1 MRLSTLYMYK
11 NSAETMTKRMSQS
24 NDVYLRMSAGKTL
37 LKASDDPAAA
47 TDAVKHQDALAKL
60 EMYSNVRS
68 RARGALEYRDNI
80 LNGVGNLLT
89 TTLKEKIVA
98 AKTGSYSPEDR
109 RALGEEIKGI
119 RANLMDLANN
129 RDASGNYIFSGFKTD
144 TPAFDEDG
152 VYQGSTNADHVR
164 RLTVADGTGMQVSHL
179 GRDIFGDIFTV
190 LEDAV
195 AALTADPGDADYDAN
210 LEAALSA
217 AMVEVDEGIN
227 RLGKAQAEL
236 GTNLQQLDA
245 LDLSGDVLINDTIV
259 KVQNAIGSDTSKLVT
274 LVSESQ
280 MSELAFNASMF
291 VYKKMQSMNLFNMSA
306 G

>member
-47 TDAVKHQDALAKL
+47 TDAVKQQDALAKL

-68 RARGALEYRDNI
+68 RVRGALEYQDNI

-109 RALGEEIKGI
+109 QALGEEIKGI
-119 RANLMDLANN
+119 RANLLDLANN

-152 VYQGSTNADHVR
+152 NYLGGDEVR
-164 RLTVADGTGMQVSHL
+164 RQTVADGTGMQVSHL
-179 GRDIFGDIFTV
+179 GGDVFGDIFTV
-190 LEDAV
+190 LNEAV
-195 AALTADPGDADYDAN
+195 EALTADPDDAGYDAN

-217 AMVEVDEGIN
+217 AMIAVDEGIN

-245 LDLSGDVLINDTIV
+245 LDLSGNVMINDTIV
-259 KVQNAIGSDTSKLVT
+259 KVQNAIGSDTSKLVS